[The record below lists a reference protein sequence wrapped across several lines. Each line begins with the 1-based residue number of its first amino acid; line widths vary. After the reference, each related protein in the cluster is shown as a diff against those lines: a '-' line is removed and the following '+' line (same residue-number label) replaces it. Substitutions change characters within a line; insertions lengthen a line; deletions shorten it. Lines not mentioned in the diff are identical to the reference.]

1 MTTLAFPS
9 EEFPAQPAV
18 TLQIP
23 EDWEPVHAP
32 GAVMAARSAA
42 DDGTFVPNVVVR
54 IERRPADFEI
64 TDALAEL
71 TPFAAERPQ
80 GTTSEPSKVELDGRP
95 FVGCDLSWVDDQV
108 GTVLQT
114 HLFGVV
120 ASGPFL
126 QLVQVTGSVGGTGA
140 SGPSHRHR
148 DHEEP
153 HGRSALNGA
162 GQAPG
167 RPVHKSPGVPCPR
180 VSMRAWSMQG

>member
-1 MTTLAFPS
+1 MTNLAFPS

-23 EDWEPVHAP
+23 QNWEPVHAL
-32 GAVMAARSAA
+32 GVVMATRRAA

-54 IERRPADFEI
+54 IERRPVDFEV

-71 TPFAAERPQ
+71 NQFAAERPA
-80 GTTSEPSKVELDGRP
+80 GTTSEPSEAELDGRL

-120 ASGPFL
+120 PSGPFV
-126 QLVQVTGSVGGTGA
+126 QLVQVTGSVGGA
-140 SGPSHRHR
+140 QSGR
-148 DHEEP
+148 DYP
-153 HGRSALNGA
+153 IVTTIMRSLTVAL
-162 GQAPG
+162 P
-167 RPVHKSPGVPCPR
+167 
-180 VSMRAWSMQG
+180 